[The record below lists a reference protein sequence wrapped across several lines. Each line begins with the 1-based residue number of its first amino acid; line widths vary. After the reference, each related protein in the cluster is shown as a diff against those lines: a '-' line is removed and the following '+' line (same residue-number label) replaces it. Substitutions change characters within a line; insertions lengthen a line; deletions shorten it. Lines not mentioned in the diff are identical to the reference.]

1 MVYLADFCEIRGLS
15 LQESYDMIDDVER
28 EYQDFLREWT
38 DSYGK
43 LARSVLKQRQG
54 IRLDEDR
61 VGREAE
67 LRNLSRILNCLE
79 DFADERGYSVEEAV
93 DLAWYD
99 EASNRVWDSSYKEE

>member
-1 MVYLADFCEIRGLS
+1 MGELVDRIDDQQVSKEEIDAVGDIVVYLADFCEIRGLS

-61 VGREAE
+61 V
-67 LRNLSRILNCLE
+67 
-79 DFADERGYSVEEAV
+79 
-93 DLAWYD
+93 
-99 EASNRVWDSSYKEE
+99 WDSSYKEE